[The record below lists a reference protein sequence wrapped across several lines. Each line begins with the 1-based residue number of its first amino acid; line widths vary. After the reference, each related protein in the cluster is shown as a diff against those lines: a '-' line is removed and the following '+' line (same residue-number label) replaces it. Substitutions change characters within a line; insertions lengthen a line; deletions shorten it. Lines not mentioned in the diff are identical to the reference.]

1 MAKKGQHKNDAFD
14 QTKSAGHN
22 NPSQSQTITTG
33 SYKKPET
40 YERQKAERQPTAK
53 QAQAAKNEWNPERS
67 ESHPRSVGRPVRAR
81 LSDITGNRSGSDS
94 NADRGT
100 RGR

>member
-14 QTKSAGHN
+14 QTKSPGHN

-33 SYKKPET
+33 TYKKPET
-40 YERQKAERQPTAK
+40 YEQQKREGKATAK
-53 QAQAAKNEWNPERS
+53 QAQAANNDWNPERS
-67 ESHPRSVGRPVRAR
+67 EEHPRNVGRGVRAR
-81 LSDITGNRSGSDS
+81 LSDITGGRSGSDS

-100 RGR
+100 RGH

>member
-14 QTKSAGHN
+14 QTKSPGHN

-33 SYKKPET
+33 TYKKPET
-40 YERQKAERQPTAK
+40 YEQQKYERKPTDKQP
-53 QAQAAKNEWNPERS
+53 QAAANEWNPERS
-67 ESHPRSVGRPVRAR
+67 ETHPRNAGHAVRAR
-81 LSDITGNRSGSDS
+81 LSDVTGNRSGSDS

-100 RGR
+100 RGH